1 MIKKDVR
8 MNPESIKSL
17 KEFNKKQIQSN
28 IKLHKIFL
36 SMIIIISI
44 FLIGFIVIYKS
55 KISEIKSKMEIH
67 NSKIRENEKYISS
80 LNNMY
85 SHKLVNILSTSI
97 NIFGNY
103 HFSLIFDTSEE
114 VKNTKNLISSFT
126 NIENPFLELLYQGT
140 FDGDKVEKIMFLIRY
155 LSHILIIVET
165 KNKEKFGFFFT
176 FDKIDYEEEEKY
188 EYFNTQSNNCFL
200 FPLNYNEKYICNSK
214 GKSTFEINDLGF
226 FFFGNED
233 IMISHDFHTDGGI
246 INFPF
251 RSFDIKEK
259 DLGYGMFKNFTN
271 QFGIFDVE
279 IYNIFNY

>member
-1 MIKKDVR
+1 MIKKNVK

-28 IKLHKIFL
+28 INLHKIFL
-36 SMIIIISI
+36 SMIIIINI
-44 FLIGFIVIYKS
+44 FLIGFIFIYKS
-55 KISEIKSKMEIH
+55 KISDIKSKMEAH
-67 NSKIRENEKYISS
+67 SLKLREDEKYISS
-80 LNNMY
+80 LDRIY
-85 SHKLVNILSTSI
+85 SNKLVNILAISI

-126 NIENPFLELLYQGT
+126 KIENPSLELIYQGT
-140 FDGDKVEKIMFLIRY
+140 FDGDKVEKIMSLIRY

-176 FDKIDYEEEEKY
+176 FDKIDYEQEEKY

-200 FPLNYNEKYICNSK
+200 FSLIYNEKYNCNNK

-226 FFFGNED
+226 LFFGSED
-233 IMISHDFHTDGGI
+233 IMISHDFHTDGGL

-251 RSFDIKEK
+251 RSFDIKK
-259 DLGYGMFKNFTN
+259 SDLGYGMFKNFTK

-279 IYNIFNY
+279 IYSVKDS

>member
-85 SHKLVNILSTSI
+85 SHKLVNILATSI
-97 NIFGNY
+97 NI
-103 HFSLIFDTSEE
+103 LEIIT
-114 VKNTKNLISSFT
+114 
-126 NIENPFLELLYQGT
+126 FL
-140 FDGDKVEKIMFLIRY
+140 
-155 LSHILIIVET
+155 
-165 KNKEKFGFFFT
+165 
-176 FDKIDYEEEEKY
+176 
-188 EYFNTQSNNCFL
+188 
-200 FPLNYNEKYICNSK
+200 
-214 GKSTFEINDLGF
+214 
-226 FFFGNED
+226 
-233 IMISHDFHTDGGI
+233 
-246 INFPF
+246 
-251 RSFDIKEK
+251 
-259 DLGYGMFKNFTN
+259 
-271 QFGIFDVE
+271 
-279 IYNIFNY
+279 